1 MKFFIWLLSGSV
13 VFSVHANQDWIGHYS
28 FYESADP
35 EHIQAWDYSLTVNKG
50 GGDNLIYHL
59 EVNGHMTATSLD
71 GKVTTDGNQATFTFL
86 RYTGV
91 NLSRDLH
98 SCDKLFVLERKG
110 NVLLTHWKVLQP
122 VLQSNANSGV
132 YFRIKYGM

>member
-1 MKFFIWLLSGSV
+1 MKFFIWLLSGLV

-50 GGDNLIYHL
+50 SGDNLIYHL
-59 EVNGHMTATSLD
+59 EVNGHMTAISLD

-98 SCDKLFVLERKG
+98 PGDKLFVLEWKG
-110 NVLLTHWKVLQP
+110 NVLFTHWKMFQP
-122 VLQSNANSGV
+122 VLQSNENSGA
-132 YFRIKYGM
+132 YFRIKDEM

>member
-1 MKFFIWLLSGSV
+1 MKVFIWFLSCLS

-35 EHIQAWDYSLTVNKG
+35 EHIQAWDYSLTVNNG
-50 GGDNLIYHL
+50 GGDNDLIYHL
-59 EVNGHMTATSLD
+59 EVNGHMTAISLD
-71 GKVTTDGNQATFTFL
+71 GKVAIDGNQATFIIL

-98 SCDKLFVLERKG
+98 PGDKLFVLERKEK
-110 NVLLTHWKVLQP
+110 VLFTHWKMLQP
-122 VLQSNANSGV
+122 VLQGNESYDV
-132 YFRIKYGM
+132 YFRMEN

>member
-98 SCDKLFVLERKG
+98 SGDKLFVLERKG
-110 NVLLTHWKVLQP
+110 NVLLTHCKVLQP

-132 YFRIKYGM
+132 YFRRKDGM

>member
-1 MKFFIWLLSGSV
+1 MKVFIWLLSCLV

-28 FYESADP
+28 FYENADP

-50 GGDNLIYHL
+50 SGDNLISHL
-59 EVNGHMTATSLD
+59 EVNGHMTALSLD
-71 GKVTTDGNQATFTFL
+71 GKVTIDGNQATFTFL

-98 SCDKLFVLERKG
+98 PGDKLFVLEMKG
-110 NVLLTHWKVLQP
+110 KVLFTHWEMLQP
-122 VLQSNANSGV
+122 ILKSNSDSGV
-132 YFRIKYGM
+132 YFKLKNKI

>member
-1 MKFFIWLLSGSV
+1 MKFFIWLLSGLV

-98 SCDKLFVLERKG
+98 SGDKLFVLERKG
-110 NVLLTHWKVLQP
+110 NVFLTHWKVLQP
-122 VLQSNANSGV
+122 VLQSNENSGV
-132 YFRIKYGM
+132 YFRIKDGM